1 MSPGRALDV
10 PTRPWPSARADLPT
24 RVGRPGIIRCVI
36 ATVRRARKL
45 DGAIRVPG
53 DKSISHRALILGSI
67 ASGRSRLG
75 GLSPGADVESTRRCV
90 QGLGAE
96 FDGVRLDGCGMRGLH
111 KAAVPLDCGN
121 SGTTMR
127 LLGGLLAAQEFE
139 SELVGDESL
148 SRRPMDRVVGPLREM
163 GARASWPPLR
173 VGGQTPLHGFDHT
186 MAMPSAQV
194 KSAIL
199 LAALFASG
207 PTSVV
212 EPVKTRD
219 HTELML
225 KAMGAAVEVDGLRVQ
240 VVPASR
246 LEPLDFDVPGDLS
259 AAAFWLVAAGLMPG
273 SRVRLEGVGVNPT
286 RTAFIDLLLAT
297 GFEVKFSRPRF
308 VGGEPIADLEVTSA
322 AALRP
327 IQIDGD
333 RAAEMIDELPVLA
346 VAATQIQGQT
356 VISGAADLRV
366 KESNRIEAMEEGLVA
381 MGADVVAVE
390 DGWVINGPRYLEGAR
405 VSSHGD
411 HRVAMALAV
420 AGLIADGKTEIDGAE
435 CVDISYPN
443 FFDHLEYLC

>member
-1 MSPGRALDV
+1 
-10 PTRPWPSARADLPT
+10 
-24 RVGRPGIIRCVI
+24 VI

-75 GLSPGADVESTRRCV
+75 GLSPGADVQSTLRCV
-90 QGLGAE
+90 QELGAE
-96 FDGVRLDGCGMRGLH
+96 FDGVKLEGCGMRGLH
-111 KAAVPLDCGN
+111 KAAGPLDCGN

-127 LLGGLLAAQEFE
+127 LLAGLLAAQEFE

-148 SRRPMDRVVGPLREM
+148 SRRPMDRAVAPLREM

-173 VGGQTPLHGFDHT
+173 VGGQTLLHGFNHT
-186 MAMPSAQV
+186 MAKPSAQV

-199 LAALFASG
+199 IAALFAGG

-212 EPVKTRD
+212 EPIKTRD

-240 VVPASR
+240 VEPATR
-246 LEPLDFDVPGDLS
+246 LEPLDMDIPGDLS
-259 AAAFWLVAAGLMPG
+259 AAAFWLVAAGLIPG
-273 SRVRLEGVGVNPT
+273 SRVVLEGVGVNPT
-286 RTAFIDLLLAT
+286 RSAFIDLLLGA
-297 GFEVKFSRPRF
+297 GFKVKFSRPRF
-308 VGGEPIADLEVTSA
+308 VGAEPVADLEVTAA

-333 RAAEMIDELPVLA
+333 KAAEMIDELPVLA
-346 VAATQIQGQT
+346 VAATQIPGKT
-356 VISGAADLRV
+356 VISGAAELRL

-381 MGADVVAVE
+381 MGADVTAVE

-420 AGLIADGKTEIDGAE
+420 AGLIADGRTEIDAAE
-435 CVDISYPN
+435 CVEISYPN

>member
-1 MSPGRALDV
+1 
-10 PTRPWPSARADLPT
+10 
-24 RVGRPGIIRCVI
+24 VI

-67 ASGRSRLG
+67 ASGTSRLG
-75 GLSPGADVESTRRCV
+75 GLSPGADVQSTMRCV
-90 QGLGAE
+90 QALGAE
-96 FDGVRLDGCGMRGLH
+96 LDGVKLDGCGMHGLH
-111 KAAVPLDCGN
+111 KGAGPLDCGN

-127 LLGGLLAAQEFE
+127 LLAGLLAAQDFE

-148 SRRPMDRVVGPLREM
+148 SRRPMDRVVEPLREM
-163 GARASWPPLR
+163 GASASWPPLR

-186 MAMPSAQV
+186 MAKASAQV

-199 LAALFASG
+199 IAGLFAES

-240 VVPASR
+240 VEPASR
-246 LEPLDFDVPGDLS
+246 LEPLDLDIPGDIS
-259 AAAFWLVAAGLMPG
+259 AAAFWLVAAGLMQG
-273 SRVRLEGVGVNPT
+273 SRVLLEGVGVNPT
-286 RTAFIDLLLAT
+286 RTAFIHLLLGT
-297 GFEVKFSRPRF
+297 GFKVKFSRPRF
-308 VGGEPIADLEVTSA
+308 VGGEPVADLEVTSA

-327 IQIDGD
+327 IRIDGD
-333 RAAEMIDELPVLA
+333 KAAEMIDELPVLA
-346 VAATQIQGQT
+346 VAATQIPGQT
-356 VISGAADLRV
+356 VISGAAELRI

-381 MGADVVAVE
+381 MGADVTAVE

-435 CVDISYPN
+435 CVEISYPN

>member
-1 MSPGRALDV
+1 
-10 PTRPWPSARADLPT
+10 
-24 RVGRPGIIRCVI
+24 VI

-67 ASGRSRLG
+67 ASGQSRLG
-75 GLSPGADVESTRRCV
+75 GLSPGADVRSTLRCV
-90 QGLGAE
+90 RELGAD
-96 FDGVRLDGCGMRGLH
+96 FDGVKLDGCGLRGLH
-111 KAAVPLDCGN
+111 KAGGPLDCGN

-127 LLGGLLAAQEFE
+127 LLAGLLAAQDFE

-148 SRRPMDRVVGPLREM
+148 SSRPMDRVVAPLREM
-163 GARASWPPLR
+163 GARASWPPLK
-173 VGGQTPLHGFDHT
+173 VGGQAPLHGFDHT
-186 MAMPSAQV
+186 MAKPSAQV

-199 LAALFASG
+199 LAGLFAGS

-225 KAMGAAVEVDGLRVQ
+225 EAMGAAVEVDGLRVR
-240 VVPASR
+240 VEPAAR
-246 LEPLDFDVPGDLS
+246 LEPLDLDVPGDLS

-273 SRVRLEGVGVNPT
+273 SRVILEAVGVNPT
-286 RTAFIDLLLAT
+286 RTAFIDLLLGT
-297 GFEVKFSRPRF
+297 GFKVKFSRPHF
-308 VGGEPIADLEVTSA
+308 VGGEPVADLEVTSA

-333 RAAEMIDELPVLA
+333 KAAEMIDELPVLA
-346 VAATQIQGQT
+346 VAATQIPGQT
-356 VISGAADLRV
+356 VISGAAELRV

-381 MGADVVAVE
+381 MGADVTATD

-420 AGLIADGKTEIDGAE
+420 AGLIADGRTEIDGAE
-435 CVDISYPN
+435 CVEISYPN